1 MRAGRIIG
9 MRSRTSKRFLIL
21 VLLSFFRSTLAAP
34 VWQWAGVGTGGSMA
48 IRQPV
53 LGWHSLLFRKHGSD
67 AATLSADGQPA
78 VVMESAGVN
87 LGGTLVLGD
96 PANITSSGHEIARL
110 VICNSGNL
118 TAWQAAAVQAWLG

>member
-1 MRAGRIIG
+1 MRAGHIIG

-21 VLLSFFRSTLAAP
+21 VLLSFFHSTLAAP
-34 VWQWAGVGTGGSMA
+34 VWQWAGLGTGGSMA

-53 LGWHSLLFRKHGSD
+53 LGWHSILFRKHGLD

-78 VVMESAGVN
+78 DVMGSAGVN

-96 PANITSSGHEIARL
+96 AENITSSGHEIARL

-118 TAWQAAAVQAWLG
+118 TASQAAAVQAWLG